1 MSRLDSL
8 EWEKLPIVEEVF
20 QISKFYVSK
29 AVSEDELRLLSPDV
43 RVRMLRD
50 ITRTMLLQLEADVW
64 TKNLEEKTISV
75 HYYASWWQHFK
86 AEVFPPFLLKL
97 SPPVQREEKIVV
109 KAQALFPE
117 ITHTQYEPYLRITS
131 LDYLRVPKD

>member
-1 MSRLDSL
+1 MTPTQED
-8 EWEKLPIVEEVF
+8 PIVEEVF
-20 QISKFYVSK
+20 SLAKFYTSR
-29 AVSEDELRLLSPDV
+29 ALSEREVRLMNPNIRM
-43 RVRMLRD
+43 RVTEDLIRAMV
-50 ITRTMLLQLEADVW
+50 LQLETDVW
-64 TKNLEEKTISV
+64 TKELEEKTIPI
-75 HYYASWWQHFK
+75 YRYASWWQHFK